1 MKDITNESINEWD
14 NDKYPISI
22 TKAASK
28 KEGYVIYRITGK
40 NFQGVEVDVYR
51 RYNEFYML

>member
-1 MKDITNESINEWD
+1 MKDIKNSSINEWD

-28 KEGYVIYRITGK
+28 KEGYVIYQITGK
-40 NFQGVEVDVYR
+40 NFQGIEVDVYR
-51 RYNEFYML
+51 RYNEFY

>member
-1 MKDITNESINEWD
+1 MKDIKNTSINEWD

-28 KEGYVIYRITGK
+28 KEGYVIYQITGK
-40 NFQGVEVDVYR
+40 NF
-51 RYNEFYML
+51 